1 MSGCKPPA
9 PAWAADSLAD
19 HVYARFEFSQTRLS
33 STQLNRRLISSKP
46 FTSVRHKESKM
57 TSSKL
62 LHQGFAG
69 SVEVS
74 TEDCCLHGRILF
86 IDDIVTY
93 EGQTVPEL
101 KVNFQAAVD
110 RYLAYCKRTGKPAN
124 KPYSGTFNVRV
135 GPALHKKA
143 AVAAQAAGMNLN
155 EYILAALN
163 SSIA

>member
-1 MSGCKPPA
+1 MA
-9 PAWAADSLAD
+9 
-19 HVYARFEFSQTRLS
+19 
-33 STQLNRRLISSKP
+33 NNN
-46 FTSVRHKESKM
+46 
-57 TSSKL
+57 L

-74 TEDCCLHGRILF
+74 TEDSCLHGRILF

-101 KVNFQAAVD
+101 KLNFQAAVA

-143 AVAAQAAGMNLN
+143 AVAAQAADMNLN
-155 EYILAALN
+155 EYVSAALN
-163 SSIA
+163 SAIAGEKTASLEHKHHHVITIEDKTVDHGYAGPSSYQLLEKYSAATATPLQ